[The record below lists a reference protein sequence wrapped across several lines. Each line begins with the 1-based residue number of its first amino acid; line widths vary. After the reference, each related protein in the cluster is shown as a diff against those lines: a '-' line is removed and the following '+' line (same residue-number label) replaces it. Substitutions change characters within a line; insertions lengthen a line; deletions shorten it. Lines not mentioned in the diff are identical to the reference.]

1 VVAISWACDA
11 CARGR
16 HVAARGGDLG
26 RGAGIGEAGRWAL
39 HPSRG
44 HLSDLPPDR
53 RRRIGWKWPSAILC
67 VVCVLLAVGAVA
79 YHRRYTPPDC
89 SDPRTLALVHT
100 SLVDHFHMPDSTA
113 LEMIQTVAGG
123 YIAFRFVC
131 TAQPIGF
138 TREQLPPG
146 TIVPATVH
154 YISELTPDGSRH
166 EVHVSIRPLL
176 ILEPV
181 E

>member
-1 VVAISWACDA
+1 M
-11 CARGR
+11 
-16 HVAARGGDLG
+16 
-26 RGAGIGEAGRWAL
+26 
-39 HPSRG
+39 
-44 HLSDLPPDR
+44 
-53 RRRIGWKWPSAILC
+53 
-67 VVCVLLAVGAVA
+67 LLTIAAVA

-89 SDPRTLALVHT
+89 NDARTLALVHE
-100 SLVDHFHMPDSTA
+100 SLTTHFHLPDTTR
-113 LEMIQTVAGG
+113 LELIRTVAGG

-131 TAQPIGF
+131 TAHPIGF
-138 TREQLPPG
+138 TRDQLPPG

-181 E
+181 D